1 LPNCPI
7 AQWPNGVTCLQAW
20 FNLQAAQ
27 CIESLAALIV
37 NGIDCAT
44 ALK

>member
-1 LPNCPI
+1 
-7 AQWPNGVTCLQAW
+7 VTCLQAW

-27 CIESLAALIV
+27 WVESLAALIV
-37 NGIDCAT
+37 NGTDCAT